1 MNFYPGRKVMFL
13 KIKNKF
19 RFVSI
24 SLLLASL
31 VTVVSSASAEEE
43 VLTFSITVEDCTV
56 SDTPPTWNPT
66 IATGDGITVQP
77 GSSEN
82 MVTALTGFIDGS
94 TTCGDDS
101 MAVNGSLASDLL
113 ITPNDGDWWENS
125 ECLGGCVASEAEES
139 VWGSYRVP
147 AEVTGPYSGTLTLTW
162 TPE

>member
-1 MNFYPGRKVMFL
+1 MNFYPGRKVVFPF
-13 KIKNKF
+13 IKNKF
-19 RFVSI
+19 RFVTV
-24 SLLLASL
+24 SLLFTSL

-43 VLTFSITVEDCTV
+43 VLNFSITVEDCTV

-77 GSSEN
+77 GTSEN
-82 MVTALTGFIDGS
+82 MVTALTGFSDGS